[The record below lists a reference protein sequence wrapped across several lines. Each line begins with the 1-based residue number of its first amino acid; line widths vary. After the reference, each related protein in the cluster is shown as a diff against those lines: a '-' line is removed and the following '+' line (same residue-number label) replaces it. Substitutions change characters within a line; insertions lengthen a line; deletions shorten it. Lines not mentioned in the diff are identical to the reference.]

1 MKIKVIFHVDESS
14 KWGLALK
21 NVENLIQAAQF
32 NSFEVE
38 VLANSEAV
46 KQYLLSDVN
55 QDLILMCE
63 LSSHGVSFIA
73 CNNALKKM
81 NITKEQIAPFVNIVP
96 TGVLELAEKQAQ
108 GYAYIKP

>member
-21 NVENLIQAAQF
+21 NVQNLIQAIQP
-32 NSFEVE
+32 NSFGVK

-46 KQYLLSDVN
+46 KQYILSDVN
-55 QDLILMCE
+55 EDLILMRE
-63 LSSHGVSFIA
+63 LSSHDVSFVA

-81 NITKEQIAPFVNIVP
+81 NITERRR
-96 TGVLELAEKQAQ
+96 
-108 GYAYIKP
+108 